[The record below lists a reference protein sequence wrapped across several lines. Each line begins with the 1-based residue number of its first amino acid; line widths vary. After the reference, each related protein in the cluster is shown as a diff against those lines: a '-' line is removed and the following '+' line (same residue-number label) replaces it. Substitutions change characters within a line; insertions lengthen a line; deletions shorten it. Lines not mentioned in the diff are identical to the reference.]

1 MSKFYIKKQYKTTNS
16 VIVPDFV
23 DAEQAFHLAS
33 APESDMGWIIIAP
46 WTTNEETCFFH
57 KAVGNTVYVHWVNRS
72 NPNIHAIGTIVYYA
86 STIDYLN
93 YLLSRQNH
101 QMYIYKTS
109 DDNVVVLGWEFY
121 LWGIYTTVPDM
132 DTSLGLPNQTL
143 LVNSTSWIH
152 LVNWVY
158 TILPA
163 RNNAYY
169 YIGNVITDIAGV
181 VTEINLANVTHLSIK
196 WDQWDPGPV
205 GPAGVNYRW
214 TYGSW
219 VTYVP
224 HDVVLFNWQL
234 YINIL
239 GSTWSDPSNPTNWN
253 LFLPKSDLT
262 LWLVEDKFIDVTSSV
277 FSLTQTPFDSSVVF
291 VFIRQRKGILWVDY
305 TYSSITNTVT
315 LLPDAI
321 SATPQTVE
329 ILYAISWV
337 GGSGWSDHLVLWD
350 VTDTVPWTL
359 FDKML
364 GQWDL
369 TVSTLE
375 ATPGDVNILIS
386 APERTYTSNDNSVD
400 ITLTEFT
407 DIDWLIHKNVD
418 LSAVWGGGWA
428 TSTTVNSLNFA
439 FADELTITSTD
450 TSVGVATT
458 QNVDGDIN
466 IDLSVVIPDT
476 TINGLTFDL
485 TDSLNVT
492 STDSS
497 VTITPTQNPA
507 GDITLDLSATP
518 SGWAT
523 STTVNGL
530 TFDLADTL
538 TFTSN
543 DLSATVSAS
552 QWPSGNIAVDIS
564 VPSAS
569 TIWSTSTTYV
579 AGTNISAWK
588 PVFIGVDGK
597 AYLTGTAY
605 VGISTNN
612 AVLGDNVNVWH
623 IGTYSLGWFNIGD
636 SIYLWTSST
645 WSGKASMPTPRSF
658 TSGAS
663 VNNKIYIIWWS
674 ISSGQTNINEE
685 YNPATN
691 TWASKAW
698 MPTARTSH
706 CVIAANNK
714 IYAIGWYNS
723 WSSFLAINEE
733 YNPLT
738 NTWASKASMST
749 ARDSAAIAT
758 VNNKIYV
765 IGGNGGPSGWIP
777 QTVNEEY
784 DIFTNTWASKAAFP
798 NPRWGCEA
806 WDANGKIYVFGG
818 YNGSSIL
825 GTTQEYDP
833 VANTWTTKSSMG
845 AARANF
851 SATSFNGKIYAIGDW
866 QTNEEYNPLTNTWT
880 FKALMPTGRGW
891 LAVVTANGKIYAIG
905 WFVSG
910 ISWVNEEYDP
920 LTDSW
925 SKKTSMPTA
934 RGDFG
939 VAVVNSKIYCIGWFN
954 GSYTGVNEEYNPY
967 TNSWTTKASMLTAR
981 YGLTASVIDNKIY
994 CIGWSNSSYVGNN
1007 EEYNPL
1013 TNVWSVK
1020 SIMPTARNAAAAAVY
1035 NGYIYV
1041 IGWTNWSA
1049 LNVNQRFD
1057 PINNLWTT
1065 LSPMTTA
1072 RFGLVAS
1079 AIADK
1084 IYCIGWYNGSYVNT
1098 NQEYNIV
1105 ADTWSSK
1112 LSMPTSRY
1120 AFCSA
1125 VVEDQIYCI
1134 GWDNGSVTGN
1144 NEKYNPV
1151 SNTWTSLNS
1160 MPTPRSFLGAWVVD
1174 NKIYTIGWTTTWSL
1188 AAMNGVNEMF
1198 DLSPSYVSSWSDKL
1212 WSIVNTGTVLFFK
1225 I

>member
-181 VTEINLANVTHLSIK
+181 VTEINLANVTHLSVK
-196 WDQWDPGPV
+196 WDQWDPGPI

-214 TYGSW
+214 SYGSW
-219 VTYVP
+219 VTYAP

-418 LSAVWGGGWA
+418 LSAVWGGGGWA

-439 FADELTITSTD
+439 FADELNITSTD

-497 VTITPTQNPA
+497 VTITSTQNPA

-543 DLSATVSAS
+543 DTSAVISAG
-552 QWPSGNIAVDIS
+552 QNVNGNVQIDIS
-564 VPSAS
+564 VPTSSNAS
-569 TIWSTSTTYV
+569 NTQTTYV
-579 AGTNISAWK
+579 AWTNILQWK
-588 PVFIGVDGK
+588 PVFVWSDWL
-597 AYLTGTAY
+597 AYLTGTTY
-605 VGISTNN
+605 VGIATNN
-612 AVLGDNVNVWH
+612 AITGANVVVGH
-623 IGTYSLGWFNIGD
+623 IGSYTLGWFNIWD
-636 SIYLWTSST
+636 SIYLGNSSS
-645 WSGKASMPTPRSF
+645 WSGKASMPTPRWF
-658 TSGAS
+658 AKWVG
-663 VNNKIYIIWWS
+663 VNGKIYVIWGHNWS
-674 ISSGQTNINEE
+674 T
-685 YNPATN
+685 
-691 TWASKAW
+691 
-698 MPTARTSH
+698 
-706 CVIAANNK
+706 IAN
-714 IYAIGWYNS
+714 
-723 WSSFLAINEE
+723 NEE

-738 NTWASKASMST
+738 DTWAIKAPMPAGRNSFWCRAVGVKIYCMWGFNSSAFADNFIYDTVLNSWSSGASLSATRWEFESAVVGSKIYCIGWHNGLSSSYNSNEEYNTLTNSWTTKAVIPQAIQNACASSVGTKVYVMGWYNSNQKYT
-749 ARDSAAIAT
+749 NYEYDT
-758 VNNKIYV
+758 VNNTWVLKPTVIPIGIYAMSSITFNDKIYV
-765 IGGNGGPSGWIP
+765 TGYGNTNYEYNPATDTWTAKSNVPTSRQFAAVWLASGKMYVIGWSSPLNAI
-777 QTVNEEY
+777 NEEY
-784 DIFTNTWASKAAFP
+784 DIFTDTWSKKQSMITARRDF
-798 NPRWGCEA
+798 A
-806 WDANGKIYVFGG
+806 WVTYAGN
-818 YNGSSIL
+818 
-825 GTTQEYDP
+825 
-833 VANTWTTKSSMG
+833 
-845 AARANF
+845 
-851 SATSFNGKIYAIGDW
+851 IYAIGW
-866 QTNEEYNPLTNTWT
+866 FNWVSYVGVNEQYSPLTNTWT
-880 FKALMPTGRGW
+880 TKASMLTARSWLTASVVNDRIYCIGWFNSSIVGNNEEYNPIANTWIVKTIMPTARQ
-891 LAVVTANGKIYAIG
+891 LHVAPVVNGKIYCIG
-905 WFVSG
+905 GDDGS
-910 ISWVNEEYDP
+910 ILNTNQEYDP
-920 LTDSW
+920 VGNSW
-925 SKKTSMPTA
+925 TTKAVMTTA
-934 RGDFG
+934 RHSHWVG
-939 VAVVNSKIYCIGWFN
+939 VVNNKIYCIGWFN
-954 GSYTGVNEEYNPY
+954 GSNLWTNQEYDPSLN
-967 TNSWTTKASMLTAR
+967 TWSNKTAMTTPRS
-981 YGLTASVIDNKIY
+981 GLWVATYNNKIY
-994 CIGWSNSSYVGNN
+994 CIGGNNWWHLNTN
-1007 EEYNPL
+1007 EEYTPL
-1013 TNVWSVK
+1013 SDTWSTKQV
-1020 SIMPTARNAAAAAVY
+1020 MPTARTY
-1035 NGYIYV
+1035 
-1041 IGWTNWSA
+1041 
-1049 LNVNQRFD
+1049 
-1057 PINNLWTT
+1057 
-1065 LSPMTTA
+1065 
-1072 RFGLVAS
+1072 LVATEL
-1079 AIADK
+1079 DGN
-1084 IYCIGWYNGSYVNT
+1084 IYAIGWYDASWVLST
-1098 NQEYNIV
+1098 SEAYNISPAFV
-1105 ADTWSSK
+1105 STGSDTLGKIIGASK
-1112 LSMPTSRY
+1112 
-1120 AFCSA
+1120 
-1125 VVEDQIYCI
+1125 
-1134 GWDNGSVTGN
+1134 
-1144 NEKYNPV
+1144 
-1151 SNTWTSLNS
+1151 
-1160 MPTPRSFLGAWVVD
+1160 
-1174 NKIYTIGWTTTWSL
+1174 
-1188 AAMNGVNEMF
+1188 
-1198 DLSPSYVSSWSDKL
+1198 
-1212 WSIVNTGTVLFFK
+1212 VLFYK

>member
-57 KAVGNTVYVHWVNRS
+57 RTVGNTVYVHWVNRS

-121 LWGIYTTVPDM
+121 VWGIYTTVPDM

-152 LVNWVY
+152 LVNGVY
-158 TILPA
+158 TILPT
-163 RNNAYY
+163 RNNAHYY
-169 YIGNVITDIAGV
+169 VGNVITDIAGV
-181 VTEINLANVTHLSIK
+181 ITEINLANVTHLSIK
-196 WDQWDPGPV
+196 WDQWDPGPIGPT

-214 TYGSW
+214 TYGPW
-219 VTYVP
+219 VTYAP

-239 GSTWSDPSNPTNWN
+239 GSTWSDPSNATNWN

-277 FSLTQTPFDSSVVF
+277 FPLTQTPFNSSVVF

-315 LLPDAI
+315 LLPAAI
-321 SATPQTVE
+321 SANPQTVE

-337 GGSGWSDHLVLWD
+337 EGSGWSDHLVWSD

-364 GQWDL
+364 VQWDL

-375 ATPGDVNILIS
+375 PSPGDVKILIS
-386 APERTYTSNDNSVD
+386 APERTYTSIDNSVA
-400 ITLTEFT
+400 ITLTETT
-407 DIDWLIHKNVD
+407 DVQWLIHKNVD
-418 LSAVWGGGWA
+418 LSVVWGGGGWA
-428 TSTTVNSLNFA
+428 TSTTINWLNFA
-439 FADELTITSTD
+439 LADELTISSTD
-450 TSVGVATT
+450 TSVGIATT
-458 QNVDGDIN
+458 QDVDGDIN
-466 IDLSVVIPDT
+466 INLSVPSPNT
-476 TINGLTFDL
+476 NINGLTFDL

-492 STDSS
+492 SADSS

-507 GDITLDLSATP
+507 GDVTLDLSVA
-518 SGWAT
+518 AT

-530 TFDLADTL
+530 TFDFADTL
-538 TFTSN
+538 TITSN

-552 QWPSGNIAVDIS
+552 QGPTGNVAIDIS

-569 TIWSTSTTYV
+569 TIWTTSTTYV

-588 PVFIGVDGK
+588 PVFVWVDGK
-597 AYLTGTAY
+597 AYLTGTNY

-612 AVLGDNVNVWH
+612 AVIDANVNVWH

-636 SIYLWTSST
+636 SIYLWTSNT
-645 WSGKASMPTPRSF
+645 WSGKVSMPTPRAF
-658 TSGAS
+658 TSWAA
-663 VNNKIYIIWWS
+663 VNNKIYVIGWS
-674 ISSGQTNINEE
+674 LSWSQTNVNEE

-706 CVIAANNK
+706 CVIAANSK
-714 IYAIGWYNS
+714 IYAIGWYAS
-723 WSSFLAINEE
+723 WSGFLTANEE
-733 YNPLT
+733 YNPST
-738 NTWASKASMST
+738 NVWVSKASMFT
-749 ARDSAAIAT
+749 ARDTAAIAT

-765 IGGNGGPSGWIP
+765 IGGNGGPSGWVP
-777 QTVNEEY
+777 QTANEEY
-784 DIFTNTWASKAAFP
+784 DVFTDTWTSKAAFP
-798 NPRWGCEA
+798 NPRWGGRA

-818 YNGSSIL
+818 YNGVSVL
-825 GTTQEYDP
+825 GINQEYNP
-833 VANTWTTKSSMG
+833 VSDTWTTKSSMWSPRYLF
-845 AARANF
+845 A
-851 SATSFNGKIYAIGDW
+851 ATSFNGKIYAIGDW

-880 FKALMPTGRGW
+880 YKALMPTGRIW
-891 LAVVTANGKIYAIG
+891 LALVAANGKIYAIG
-905 WFVSG
+905 WSTTLG
-910 ISWVNEEYDP
+910 TNEEYDP

-925 SKKTSMPTA
+925 SKKTSMTTA
-934 RGDFG
+934 RVDFW
-939 VAVVNSKIYCIGWFN
+939 VAVVDSKIYCIGWFN
-954 GSYTGVNEEYNPY
+954 GAYTGVNEEYNPY

-981 YGLTASVIDNKIY
+981 YALTASVVDNKIY

-1007 EEYNPL
+1007 EEYNPS
-1013 TNVWSVK
+1013 TNTWSVK

-1035 NGYIYV
+1035 NGKIYV
-1041 IGWTNWSA
+1041 IGWTNWLA
-1049 LNVNQRFD
+1049 LNINQRFD
-1057 PINNLWTT
+1057 PIANSWTT
-1065 LSPMTTA
+1065 LNPMITA
-1072 RFGLVAS
+1072 RFWLIAS
-1079 AIADK
+1079 NVADK
-1084 IYCIGWYNGSYVNT
+1084 IYCIGGYNGSLLNT
-1098 NQEYNIV
+1098 NQEYNI
-1105 ADTWSSK
+1105 ALDIWFNKS
-1112 LSMPTSRY
+1112 SMPTSRY

-1125 VVEDQIYCI
+1125 VVEDNIYCI

-1144 NEKYNPV
+1144 NEKYDPV
-1151 SNTWTSLNS
+1151 LNTWTSLS
-1160 MPTPRSFLGAWVVD
+1160 SLPTPRSFLGAGVVD
-1174 NKIYTIGWTTTWSL
+1174 NKIYTIGWTTTWSV
-1188 AAMNGVNEMF
+1188 ASATGVNEMF